1 VPTVIKAANASLRII
16 AEEAH
21 GHWSARFAHPSSHE
35 SYGGANA
42 LDAVRQLIANCPQ
55 LGVSLDDF
63 EPDWDNCST
72 TRIEMVFVRFSG
84 DVCPDCGGT
93 GKYVG
98 LNLVETCLACG
109 GTGVQ

>member
-1 VPTVIKAANASLRII
+1 MPTLIKATNASLRII
-16 AEEAH
+16 AEEIH
-21 GHWSARFAHPSSHE
+21 GHWTSRSAHPASHE

-42 LDAVRQLIANCPQ
+42 LDAVRRLIANCPQ
-55 LGVSLDDF
+55 WGVTLNDF
-63 EPDWDNCST
+63 EPDWENCST
-72 TRIEMVFVRFSG
+72 TRIEMVIMRFSG

-98 LNLVETCLACG
+98 LNLVESCKTCN